1 MARGGF
7 RDSVPRMA
15 SPRWSEQV
23 LTVSEVTRRLQA
35 AVEPAFRNVEVRGEV
50 VGRKAT
56 AAGHVYFSLKDASAQ
71 MACVFWRTAL
81 ARHPGRVE
89 DGMQV
94 VVRGDLQVY
103 AAHGRYQLVVQRLAE
118 IGLGDLL
125 AQLEELKRRLFA
137 EGLFDPDKKRRPP
150 LLPRRVGLV
159 TAATGAALHDFVV
172 TARRRFPA
180 PVVLCACR
188 VQGDQAARSIAGA
201 IRVLARQ
208 PGIDVVVVARGGGS
222 ALDLLA
228 FSDERVVRAIAACP
242 VPVVSA
248 IGHEIDTT
256 LADLAADRRA
266 ATPTAAA
273 ELVLPNRRELLA
285 GLERQRERLA
295 AAAERTFA
303 ERRQDLDE
311 RVARL
316 QRALRR
322 RLEVARRRV
331 EGQRDRLA
339 AQHPRTRLA
348 RLTLTQNRSE
358 TRLREAARAYLSR
371 RRQRA
376 QLQAERLALLSPVAS
391 LDRGWALV
399 RRSNGS
405 VVRRATE
412 VAVGEELAILM
423 HDGVLAARVDRVE
436 PADIPREE
444 PP

>member
-1 MARGGF
+1 
-7 RDSVPRMA
+7 MA

-23 LTVSEVTRRLQA
+23 WTVSEVTRRLQA

-50 VGRKAT
+50 VGKKAT

-81 ARHPGRVE
+81 ARHPGRIE

-118 IGLGDLL
+118 VGLGEML

-137 EGLFDPDKKRRPP
+137 EGLFDPAKKRAPP

-172 TARRRFPA
+172 TARRRFPG

-188 VQGDQAARSIAGA
+188 VQGDQAPRSIAGA

-208 PGIDVVVVARGGGS
+208 PAIDVIVVARGGGS
-222 ALDLLA
+222 TLDLLA

-248 IGHEIDTT
+248 VGHEIDTT

-273 ELVLPNRRELLA
+273 ELVLPNRAELVA
-285 GLERQRERLA
+285 ALERQRQRLA
-295 AAAERTFA
+295 LAAERSFA

-311 RVARL
+311 LTARL
-316 QRALRR
+316 ERALRR
-322 RLEVARRRV
+322 RLDGARRRV
-331 EGQRDRLA
+331 ESQRDRLQV
-339 AQHPRTRLA
+339 QHPRTRLA
-348 RLTLTQNRSE
+348 RLALHLSRAE
-358 TRLREAARAYLSR
+358 GRLRDAARATLSR

-376 QLQAERLALLSPVAS
+376 QLQAERLKLLSPVAS

-399 RRSNGS
+399 RREGGTI
-405 VVRRATE
+405 VRRATE
-412 VAVGEELAILM
+412 VAVGDALAILM
-423 HDGVLAARVDRVE
+423 HDGVLAARVERVE

-444 PP
+444 PR